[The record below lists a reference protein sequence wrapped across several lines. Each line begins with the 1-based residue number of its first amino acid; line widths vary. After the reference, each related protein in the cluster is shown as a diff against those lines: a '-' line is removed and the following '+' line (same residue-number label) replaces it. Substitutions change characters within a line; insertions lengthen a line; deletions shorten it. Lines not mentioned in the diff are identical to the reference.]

1 MNIGT
6 QLEAPEGLGELDKG
20 ERYYFVYSARQA
32 NLVTLA
38 RFYKTPSAWSVALLR
53 MQRGPFEIGL
63 EQGHLRVCPVQRVMP
78 PWLLPLDMTDFEQ
91 IDAQR
96 PQGVHKHYRAFVQE
110 RFGHIG
116 GLLAKVEEIFEAE
129 DPMRIINAHA
139 KLSQPRQHKRRIQ
152 LWFFAYICHGA
163 NIWALMAPLHNIGRW
178 DRGSEKHAGK
188 RFGEAG
194 IRGRSAGFSAVPLA
208 ELICSA
214 YQRHAALGKTMKKVY
229 RLALKEEFGCTGDT
243 TGPNWKPTHPKGEP
257 FPSYGQFRYHVVKR
271 FGLEQVQKGLYGD
284 ARFRNRNKP
293 SEGRFT
299 HSVGNLLERIEV
311 DVFQVKER
319 PVSGSDGREMPPL
332 YVARA
337 TCAGSSSIVGVGFS
351 FGSETEEAYRT
362 MMFSMAISKTK
373 LFQIVGLPSFTSE
386 HWPMQGLPLHYLSD
400 RGAGAAA
407 AVQAKMKSPTPVR
420 ELAPSWMGQSKAMS
434 ESSHPRDTQVEGAP
448 SHEVSSLDVITMV
461 RREVVRAMQDNH
473 TSSIGDRLIGV
484 TGGANVPTTP
494 FHAWKHLS
502 ALGRTAAVQMDFDE
516 AVRTFLTPV
525 EFEMTRDE
533 LRLDKRVYDA
543 EELRASGLYERQAKG
558 QSTKLSGYVF
568 PLALRN
574 AWVEVEGRLIELTA
588 CLPLRNGKDRS
599 HVMLSELGREDDAH
613 RLQTAI
619 AEDHGTAAFLD
630 AAHRF
635 EQDTG
640 AQIDSSRR
648 VSGRARTLNKASD
661 DPEVAHILGKR
672 PKRRSA

>member
-38 RFYKTPSAWSVALLR
+38 RFYQTRSGWSVGLLR
-53 MQRGPFEIGL
+53 IQRGPFEICL
-63 EQGHLRVCPVQRVMP
+63 EQGKLRLCPVQRVMP
-78 PWLLPLDMTDFEQ
+78 PWLLSLDMTDFEK

-116 GLLAKVEEIFEAE
+116 GLLAKVEEIFESD

-194 IRGRSAGFSAVPLA
+194 IRGRSSGFSAVPLA
-208 ELICSA
+208 ERICAA
-214 YQRHAALGKTMKKVY
+214 YLRHCGQCNTLKKVY
-229 RLALKEEFGCTGDT
+229 RLALQKDFGCTVDK
-243 TGPNWKPTHPKGEP
+243 TGPNWKVAHPRGEP
-257 FPSYGQFRYHVVKR
+257 FPSYGQFRYHVVKH
-271 FGLEQVQKGLYGD
+271 FGLEQVQRTLYGE
-284 ARFRNRNKP
+284 ARYRNRNKP

-299 HSVGNLLERIEV
+299 HSVANLLERIEV
-311 DVFQVKER
+311 DVFQVSER
-319 PVSGSDGREMPPL
+319 PISAYDGREMPPL

-337 TCAGSSSIVGVGFS
+337 TCAGSSAIVGVGFS
-351 FGSETEEAYRT
+351 FGSETEEAYRS
-362 MMFSMAISKTK
+362 MMFSMVIPKTK
-373 LFQIVGLPSFTSE
+373 FFDLVGLPSYTNE
-386 HWPMQGLPLHYLSD
+386 DWPMHGLPLHFLSD

-407 AVQAKMKSPTPVR
+407 AVLVRMQSPVPVR
-420 ELAPSWMGQSKAMS
+420 EIAPSYMGQSKALS
-434 ESSHPRDTQVEGAP
+434 ESSHPRDVQVEGAP
-448 SHEVSSLDVITMV
+448 SHEVSSLDVFEMV
-461 RREVVRAMQDNH
+461 RREVARAVRDNH

-484 TGGANVPTTP
+484 PGGANVPTTP

-525 EFEMTRDE
+525 EFDMTRDE
-533 LRLDKRVYDA
+533 LRLGQRIYDSK
-543 EELRASGLYERQAKG
+543 ELRASGLYERLAKD

-568 PLALRN
+568 PLTLRN
-574 AWVEVEGRLIELTA
+574 TWVEVEGRLIELSPRLA
-588 CLPLRNGKDRS
+588 LRGGEAMHDL
-599 HVMLSELGREDDAH
+599 MLSDLRQEEDAH
-613 RLQTAI
+613 RLQKAI
-619 AEDHGTAAFLD
+619 AEDHGTAAFVD
-630 AAHRF
+630 AAQRF
-635 EQDTG
+635 EHDTG
-640 AQIDSSRR
+640 AQIESSRR
-648 VSGRARTLNKASD
+648 VSGHAKTLNKASD

-672 PKRRSA
+672 QKRRSV